1 MLDGLQITS
10 ADWDSTSG
18 HNTCK
23 ATIVGMTQRVIDSL
37 AEFAEQMREQAEEA
51 EKIGKLTDD
60 TVKTMKQL
68 GNIRL
73 LQPKKHGGMEVHP
86 REFAE
91 TVMATA
97 ALDPSAGW
105 INGVVGVHPYQLA
118 YADPRVGAEIW
129 ADDVD
134 TWVASPYAPQGVAKP
149 VDGGYIFNGRWQ
161 FSSGTD
167 HCDWIFLGAM
177 IGDDEGKPL
186 MPPQMLHMILPRK
199 DYEIVEDSW
208 DVVGLRGTGSKDVIV
223 KDAFVP
229 SYRTMDAMKVMDG
242 TAQREAGMT
251 ETLYLMPWSTM
262 FPLGISSATIG
273 IAEGALAA
281 ALDYQ
286 RSRVNS
292 SGVAIKDDPYVMYAI
307 GEAAADINAA
317 RQELLANA
325 DRIYD
330 MVDAGKDVSFEDR
343 AAGRRTQVR
352 AVWRAVSAVDE
363 IFARCGGNGTRMDKP
378 LQRYWRDVHVGQA
391 HAIHVPGTVYHASA
405 LSSLG
410 VDPQGPLRAM
420 I

>member
-1 MLDGLQITS
+1 
-10 ADWDSTSG
+10 
-18 HNTCK
+18 
-23 ATIVGMTQRVIDSL
+23 MTERVIDRVAAL
-37 AEFAEQMREQAEEA
+37 ADQFRSQAAEA

-60 TVKTMKQL
+60 TVKQMKAA

-73 LQPKKHGGMEVHP
+73 LQPKSHGGLEVHP

-118 YADPRVGAEIW
+118 YADPRVATEIW

-134 TWVASPYAPQGVAKP
+134 TWVASPYAPQGVARP

-177 IGDDEGKPL
+177 LGDADGNPV
-186 MPPQMLHMILPRK
+186 MPPQMMHMILPRR

-223 KDAFVP
+223 RDAFVP

-242 TAQREAGMT
+242 SAQREAGMT

-281 ALDYQ
+281 HLDYQ
-286 RSRVNS
+286 RERV
-292 SGVAIKDDPYVMYAI
+292 GAAGTAIKDDPYVMYAI

-317 RQELLANA
+317 RQEILANA

-330 MVDAGKDVSFEDR
+330 IVDSGKEVSFADR
-343 AAGRRTQVR
+343 AAGRRTQIR
-352 AVWRAVSAVDE
+352 AVWRAVMAVDQ
-363 IFARCGGNGTRMDKP
+363 IFSRSGGNAMRMDKP
-378 LQRYWRDVHVGQA
+378 LQRYWRDAHTGLA
-391 HAIHVPGTVYHASA
+391 HAIHVPGTAYHASA
-405 LSSLG
+405 LSSFG
-410 VDPQGPLRAM
+410 VEPQGPLRAM

>member
-1 MLDGLQITS
+1 
-10 ADWDSTSG
+10 
-18 HNTCK
+18 
-23 ATIVGMTQRVIDSL
+23 MTKRVIDSL
-37 AEFAEQMREQAEEA
+37 AELSEQLRDQATEA
-51 EKIGKLTDD
+51 EKSGKLTDD
-60 TVKTMKQL
+60 TVKAMKQL

-73 LQPKKHGGMEVHP
+73 LQPKHHGGLEVHP

-91 TVMATA
+91 TVMLTA

-149 VDGGYIFNGRWQ
+149 VDGGYLFNGRWQ

-167 HCDWIFLGAM
+167 HCDWIILGAM
-177 IGDDEGKPL
+177 IGDDDGKPL
-186 MPPQMLHMILPRK
+186 MPPQMLHMILPRR

-208 DVVGLRGTGSKDVIV
+208 DVVGLRGTGSKDIIIS
-223 KDAFVP
+223 DAFVP
-229 SYRTMDAMKVMDG
+229 EYRTMDAMKVMDG

-251 ETLYLMPWSTM
+251 EPLYLMPWSTM
-262 FPLGISSATIG
+262 FPLGISAATIG

-286 RSRVNS
+286 RERVNS

-317 RQELLANA
+317 RQELLTNA

-330 MVDAGKDVSFEDR
+330 MVAAGKDVSFEDR

-363 IFARCGGNGTRMDKP
+363 IFARCGGNSARMDKP

>member
-1 MLDGLQITS
+1 
-10 ADWDSTSG
+10 
-18 HNTCK
+18 
-23 ATIVGMTQRVIDSL
+23 MTQRVIDRIADL
-37 AEFAEQMREQAEEA
+37 ADQFREQAEEA

-60 TVKTMKQL
+60 TVKTMKQI

-73 LQPKKHGGMEVHP
+73 LQPKQHGGLEVHP

-177 IGDDEGKPL
+177 IGDENGAPL

-223 KDAFVP
+223 RDAFVP
-229 SYRTMDAMKVMDG
+229 AYRTMDAMKVMDG

-251 ETLYLMPWSTM
+251 DTLYLMPWSTM

-286 RSRVNS
+286 RERVNS
-292 SGVAIKDDPYVMYAI
+292 SGVAVKDDPYVMYAI

-317 RQELLANA
+317 RQELLANV

-330 MVDAGKDVSFEDR
+330 MVDAGREVSFEDR

-391 HAIHVPGTVYHASA
+391 HAIHVPSTVYHASA

>member
-1 MLDGLQITS
+1 
-10 ADWDSTSG
+10 
-18 HNTCK
+18 
-23 ATIVGMTQRVIDSL
+23 MTERVIDRVRDL
-37 AEFAEQMREQAEEA
+37 ADQLRHQGAEA
-51 EKIGKLTDD
+51 EKIGKLTDE
-60 TVKTMKQL
+60 TVKMMKAA

-73 LQPKKHGGMEVHP
+73 LQPKSHGGLEVHP

-118 YADPRVGAEIW
+118 YADPKVAAEIW
-129 ADDVD
+129 AEDVD

-177 IGDDEGKPL
+177 LASNEPGAESVPI
-186 MPPQMLHMILPRK
+186 MPPQMLHMILPRQ

-208 DVVGLRGTGSKDVIV
+208 NVVGLRGTGSKDVIV

-229 SYRTMDAMKVMDG
+229 TYRTMDAMKVMDG

-286 RSRVNS
+286 RERVNS

-307 GEAAADINAA
+307 AEAAADINAA

-325 DRIYD
+325 GRIYD
-330 MVDAGKDVSFEDR
+330 IVDSGKEVSFEDR

-363 IFARCGGNGTRMDKP
+363 IFARCGGNAARMDKP

>member
-1 MLDGLQITS
+1 
-10 ADWDSTSG
+10 
-18 HNTCK
+18 
-23 ATIVGMTQRVIDSL
+23 MTERVIDRVRDL
-37 AEFAEQMREQAEEA
+37 ADQLRHQGAEA
-51 EKIGKLTDD
+51 EKIGKLTDE
-60 TVKTMKQL
+60 TVKMMKAA

-73 LQPKKHGGMEVHP
+73 LQPKSHGGLEVHP

-118 YADPRVGAEIW
+118 YADPKVAAEIW
-129 ADDVD
+129 AEDVD

-177 IGDDEGKPL
+177 LASNEPGAESVPI
-186 MPPQMLHMILPRK
+186 MPPQMLHMILPRQ

-208 DVVGLRGTGSKDVIV
+208 NVVGLRGTGSKDVIV

-229 SYRTMDAMKVMDG
+229 TYRTMDAMKVMDG

-286 RSRVNS
+286 RERVNS

-307 GEAAADINAA
+307 AEAAADINAA

-330 MVDAGKDVSFEDR
+330 IVDSGKEVSFEDR

-363 IFARCGGNGTRMDKP
+363 IFARCGGNAARMDKP

>member
-1 MLDGLQITS
+1 
-10 ADWDSTSG
+10 
-18 HNTCK
+18 
-23 ATIVGMTQRVIDSL
+23 MTQRVIDSL
-37 AEFAEQMREQAEEA
+37 GEVAEQLRGQAEEA
-51 EKIGKLTDD
+51 EKIGKLTDN

-73 LQPKKHGGMEVHP
+73 LQPKLHGGMEVHP

-134 TWVASPYAPQGVAKP
+134 TWVASPYAPQGVARP

-177 IGDDEGKPL
+177 IGDDAGEPL
-186 MPPQMLHMILPRK
+186 MPPQMLHMILPRS

-286 RSRVNS
+286 RQRVNS

-317 RQELLANA
+317 RQELLANV

-330 MVDAGKDVSFEDR
+330 MVDAGKEVSFEDR

-391 HAIHVPGTVYHASA
+391 HAIHVPSTVYHASA

>member
-1 MLDGLQITS
+1 MNQPHSKD
-10 ADWDSTSG
+10 DS
-18 HNTCK
+18 
-23 ATIVGMTQRVIDSL
+23 MTERVIDRVMEMAGQL
-37 AEFAEQMREQAEEA
+37 RERAAEA
-51 EKIGKLTDD
+51 ETIGRLTDQ
-60 TVKTMKQL
+60 TTKAMKAA

-73 LQPKKHGGMEVHP
+73 LQPAKYNGYEVHP

-97 ALDPSAGW
+97 SLDPAAGW

-118 YADPRVGAEIW
+118 YADPRVAEEIW
-129 ADDVD
+129 GNDVD

-167 HCDWIFLGAM
+167 ACEWIFLGAM
-177 IGDDEGKPL
+177 VGDADGRPL

-208 DVVGLRGTGSKDVIV
+208 NVVGLRGTGSKDIIV

-229 SYRTMDAMKVMDG
+229 SYRTMNATEVMDG
-242 TAQREAGMT
+242 TAQRKAGMT

-262 FPLGISSATIG
+262 FPLGITSAVIG

-281 ALDYQ
+281 HLDYQ
-286 RSRVNS
+286 RDRVAAA
-292 SGVAIKDDPYVMYAI
+292 GTAIKDDPYVLHAI

-317 RQELLANA
+317 RQELLANV

-330 MVDAGKDVSFEDR
+330 IVDGGAEVSFADR

-352 AVWRAVSAVDE
+352 SAWRAVMAVDQ
-363 IFARCGGNGTRMDKP
+363 IFSRSGGNALRMDKP
-378 LQRYWRDVHVGQA
+378 LQRYWRDAHAGLA
-391 HAIHVPGTVYHASA
+391 HAIHVPGTTFHASA

-410 VDPQGPLRAM
+410 IEPEGPLRAM

>member
-1 MLDGLQITS
+1 
-10 ADWDSTSG
+10 
-18 HNTCK
+18 
-23 ATIVGMTQRVIDSL
+23 MTTRVIDKVMDAADQL
-37 AEFAEQMREQAEEA
+37 REHAVEA
-51 EKIGKLTDD
+51 EKIGKLTDQ
-60 TVKTMKQL
+60 TVKMMKSA

-73 LQPKKHGGMEVHP
+73 LQPKEYGGLEVHP

-118 YADPRVGAEIW
+118 YADPRVAAEIW

-134 TWVASPYAPQGVAKP
+134 TWVASPYAPQGVARP

-167 HCDWIFLGAM
+167 HCDWIFLGALL
-177 IGDDEGKPL
+177 GDADGKPV
-186 MPPQMLHMILPRK
+186 MPPQMLHMILPRE

-223 KDAFVP
+223 RDAFVP
-229 SYRTMDAMKVMDG
+229 SYRTMDAFKVMDG

-281 ALDYQ
+281 HLDYQ
-286 RSRVNS
+286 RERVS
-292 SGVAIKDDPYVMYAI
+292 AAGTAIKDDPYVMYAI

-317 RQELLANA
+317 RQEILANA

-330 MVDAGKDVSFEDR
+330 IVDSGKEVSFADR
-343 AAGRRTQVR
+343 AAGRRTQIR
-352 AVWRAVSAVDE
+352 AVWRAVMAVDQ
-363 IFARCGGNGTRMDKP
+363 IFSRSGGNAMRMDKP
-378 LQRYWRDVHVGQA
+378 LQRYWRDAHTGLA
-391 HAIHVPGTVYHASA
+391 HAIHVPGTAYHASA
-405 LSSLG
+405 LSSFG
-410 VDPQGPLRAM
+410 VEPQGPLRAM

>member
-1 MLDGLQITS
+1 
-10 ADWDSTSG
+10 
-18 HNTCK
+18 
-23 ATIVGMTQRVIDSL
+23 MTTPVIDKVMDAADQL
-37 AEFAEQMREQAEEA
+37 REQAVEA
-51 EKIGKLTDD
+51 EKIGKLTDQ
-60 TVKTMKQL
+60 TVKIMKAA

-73 LQPKKHGGMEVHP
+73 LQPKEYGGLEVHP

-118 YADPRVGAEIW
+118 YADPRVAAEIW
-129 ADDVD
+129 ADDLD
-134 TWVASPYAPQGVAKP
+134 TWVASPYAPQGVARP

-167 HCDWIFLGAM
+167 HCDWIFLGA
-177 IGDDEGKPL
+177 ILGDAEGKPV
-186 MPPQMLHMILPRK
+186 MQPQMLHMILPRK

-229 SYRTMDAMKVMDG
+229 DYRTMDAFKVMDG

-281 ALDYQ
+281 HLDYQ
-286 RSRVNS
+286 RERVS
-292 SGVAIKDDPYVMYAI
+292 AAGTAIKDDPYVMYAI

-317 RQELLANA
+317 RQEILANA

-330 MVDAGKDVSFEDR
+330 IVDSGKEVSFADR
-343 AAGRRTQVR
+343 AAGRRTQIR
-352 AVWRAVSAVDE
+352 AVWRAVMAVDQ
-363 IFARCGGNGTRMDKP
+363 IFSRSGGNAMRMDKP
-378 LQRYWRDVHVGQA
+378 LQRYWRDAHTGLA
-391 HAIHVPGTVYHASA
+391 HAIHVPGTAYHASA
-405 LSSLG
+405 LSSFG
-410 VDPQGPLRAM
+410 VEPQGPLRAM

>member
-1 MLDGLQITS
+1 MTASVLDKTLEL
-10 ADWDSTSG
+10 ADQLRD
-18 HNTCK
+18 
-23 ATIVGMTQRVIDSL
+23 
-37 AEFAEQMREQAEEA
+37 QAVHA
-51 EKIGKLTDD
+51 EKIGKLTDE
-60 TVKTMKQL
+60 TVKLMKEA
-68 GNIRL
+68 GHIRL
-73 LQPKKHGGMEVHP
+73 LQPAKHGGLEVHP

-97 ALDPSAGW
+97 ALDPAAGW

-118 YADPRVGAEIW
+118 YADPRVATEIW

-134 TWVASPYAPQGVAKP
+134 TWVASPYAPQGIARP
-149 VDGGYIFNGRWQ
+149 VEGGYIFNGRWQ

-167 HCDWIFLGAM
+167 HCEWIFLGA
-177 IGDDEGKPL
+177 IKSDTDGNVQ
-186 MPPQMLHMILPRK
+186 MPPQMLHMILPRT

-229 SYRTMDAMKVMDG
+229 DYRTMDAFKVMDG

-251 ETLYLMPWSTM
+251 DTLYLMPWSTM

-273 IAEGALAA
+273 ICEGALAA

-286 RSRVNS
+286 RERVNA
-292 SGVAIKDDPYVMYAI
+292 SGVAVKDDPYVMYAI

-317 RQELLANA
+317 RQEILANV

-330 MVDAGKDVSFEDR
+330 IVDSGKEVSFEDR

-352 AVWRAVSAVDE
+352 AVWRAISAVDE
-363 IFARCGGNGTRMDKP
+363 IFARCGGNAARMDKP
-378 LQRYWRDVHVGQA
+378 LQRYWRDAHVGQA

>member
-1 MLDGLQITS
+1 
-10 ADWDSTSG
+10 
-18 HNTCK
+18 
-23 ATIVGMTQRVIDSL
+23 MTQRVIDSL
-37 AEFAEQMREQAEEA
+37 ADVADQLREQAEEA

-118 YADPRVGAEIW
+118 CADPRVGAEIW

-134 TWVASPYAPQGVAKP
+134 TWVASPYAPQGVAVP

-177 IGDDEGKPL
+177 IGDAEGKPL

-317 RQELLANA
+317 RQELLANV

-330 MVDAGKDVSFEDR
+330 MVDAGKEVSFTDR

-391 HAIHVPGTVYHASA
+391 HAIHVPSTVYHASA

>member
-1 MLDGLQITS
+1 
-10 ADWDSTSG
+10 
-18 HNTCK
+18 
-23 ATIVGMTQRVIDSL
+23 MTTRVIDKVMDAADQL
-37 AEFAEQMREQAEEA
+37 REHAVEA
-51 EKIGKLTDD
+51 EKIGKLTDQ
-60 TVKTMKQL
+60 TVKIMKTA

-73 LQPKKHGGMEVHP
+73 LQPKEYGGLEVHP

-118 YADPRVGAEIW
+118 YADPRVAAEIW
-129 ADDVD
+129 ADDID
-134 TWVASPYAPQGVAKP
+134 TWVASPYAPQGVARP

-167 HCDWIFLGAM
+167 HCEWIFLGALL
-177 IGDDEGKPL
+177 GDVEGKPV

-223 KDAFVP
+223 RDAFVP
-229 SYRTMDAMKVMDG
+229 SYRTMDAFKVMDG

-281 ALDYQ
+281 HLDYQ
-286 RSRVNS
+286 RERVS
-292 SGVAIKDDPYVMYAI
+292 AAGTAIKDDPYVMYAI

-317 RQELLANA
+317 RQEILANA

-330 MVDAGKDVSFEDR
+330 IVDSGKEVSFADR
-343 AAGRRTQVR
+343 AAGRRTQIR
-352 AVWRAVSAVDE
+352 AVWRAVMAVDQ
-363 IFARCGGNGTRMDKP
+363 IFSRSGGNAMRMDKP
-378 LQRYWRDVHVGQA
+378 LQRYWRDAHTGLA
-391 HAIHVPGTVYHASA
+391 HAIHVPGTAYHASA
-405 LSSLG
+405 LSSFG
-410 VDPQGPLRAM
+410 VEPQGPLRAM

>member
-1 MLDGLQITS
+1 MTASVLDKTMEL
-10 ADWDSTSG
+10 AD
-18 HNTCK
+18 
-23 ATIVGMTQRVIDSL
+23 QL
-37 AEFAEQMREQAEEA
+37 REQAVQA
-51 EKIGKLTDD
+51 EKIGKLTDE
-60 TVKTMKQL
+60 TVKAMKDA
-68 GNIRL
+68 GHIRL
-73 LQPKKHGGMEVHP
+73 RQPAKHGGLEVHP
-86 REFAE
+86 REFGE
-91 TVMATA
+91 TVMALA
-97 ALDPSAGW
+97 ALDPAAGW
-105 INGVVGVHPYQLA
+105 ITGVVGVHPYQLA
-118 YADPRVGAEIW
+118 YADPRVADEIW

-134 TWVASPYAPQGVAKP
+134 TWVASPYAPQGIARP

-167 HCDWIFLGAM
+167 HCEWIFLGA
-177 IGDDEGKPL
+177 IKSDADGKVQ

-199 DYEIVEDSW
+199 DYTIVEDSW

-229 SYRTMDAMKVMDG
+229 EYRVMDAFKVMDG

-251 ETLYLMPWSTM
+251 DTLYLMPWSTM

-273 IAEGALAA
+273 ICEGALAA
-281 ALDYQ
+281 HLDYQ
-286 RSRVNS
+286 RERVS
-292 SGVAIKDDPYVMYAI
+292 AAGTAIKDDPYVMYAI

-317 RQELLANA
+317 RQEILANV

-330 MVDAGKDVSFEDR
+330 MVDSGKEVSFEDR

-363 IFARCGGNGTRMDKP
+363 IFARSGGNAMRMDKP
-378 LQRYWRDVHVGQA
+378 LQRYWRDAHTGMA

-405 LSSLG
+405 LSSFG